1 MRELVLNDASIAAAD
16 QRTAMDWLVDIA
28 KGMSLLVVKQVA
40 QNTLR
45 TSRPIQEIYYRGNR
59 SLWDAIFA
67 LKQQGLVDEHRFL
80 MRSSVK
86 SPLTHELGQGIKDR
100 FLACEGRTFPS
111 PEGDPLVLCAISDG
125 IAVSFP
131 SDLIWDRNLIKVDF
145 YELKDDESGE
155 VSEEE
160 TFEEIDNLARSNHA
174 PPIYERHRQS
184 FRGQITSYA
193 ELWNNRKLAFPNL
206 LFGPDVEDHLKKL
219 NTSNLGSIVG
229 KLANLNA
236 AAAEWPNVG
245 GGAPPWK
252 NRARVTNESE
262 SLQNNAKLRERRRF
276 KSYDGTRQLFLWHA
290 RFSYSGRIHLRFD
303 PSSYEIEIGY
313 IGQHLPLP

>member
-16 QRTAMDWLVDIA
+16 QSTEIDWLADIA
-28 KGMSLLVVKQVA
+28 KGMSSLVINQVV

-45 TSRPIQEIYYRGNR
+45 TSRPLQEIHYRGNS

-80 MRSSVK
+80 MRSGVK
-86 SPLTHELGQGIKDR
+86 SPLIHELGQNIKDR

-131 SDLIWDRNLIKVDF
+131 SDSVWDRNLIKVDF
-145 YELKDDESGE
+145 YELKDDGSGE

-160 TFEEIDNLARSNHA
+160 TFEEIDNLARSGHT

-184 FRGQITSYA
+184 LRGQITSA
-193 ELWNNRKLAFPNL
+193 EGLWDNRKQAFPNL
-206 LFGPDVEDHLKKL
+206 LFGPDTEDHLTKI
-219 NTSNLGSIVG
+219 NTGDLGTIVG
-229 KLANLNA
+229 KLASLNA
-236 AAAEWPNVG
+236 AAAEWPDVG
-245 GGAPPWK
+245 GGVPQWK
-252 NRARVTNESE
+252 TKVTNESE
-262 SLQNNAKLRERRRF
+262 SLQNDAKKREKRRF
-276 KSYDGTRQLFLWHA
+276 RSYDGTSQLFLWHA
-290 RFSYSGRIHLRFD
+290 RFGDSGRIHLRFD
-303 PSSYEIEIGY
+303 PSSHEVEIGY
-313 IGQHLPLP
+313 IGPKL

>member
-16 QRTAMDWLVDIA
+16 QHTAMDWLADIA
-28 KGMSLLVVKQVA
+28 KGMSSLFLKQVV

-45 TSRPIQEIYYRGNR
+45 TSRPLQEIHYRDNS
-59 SLWDAIFA
+59 SLWEAIIA
-67 LKQQGLVDEHRFL
+67 LRQQGLVEEHRFL

-86 SPLTHELGQGIKDR
+86 SPLENELKEDVKDR
-100 FLACEGRTFPS
+100 FLSCEGKTFPS
-111 PEGDPLVLCAISDG
+111 PAGNSLVLCAISDG

-131 SDLIWDRNLIKVDF
+131 SDLIWDSSLIRVDF
-145 YELKDDESGE
+145 YELKDDGSGE

-160 TFEEIDNLARSNHA
+160 TFEKIDNLARSDHA

-193 ELWNNRKLAFPNL
+193 KLWNNREQAFPNL

-219 NTSNLGSIVG
+219 NTSNLGSIVR

-245 GGAPPWK
+245 GSAPPWK
-252 NRARVTNESE
+252 ARAKVVNESE
-262 SLQNNAKLRERRRF
+262 SLQNNSKLRERRRF
-276 KSYDGTRQLFLWHA
+276 KSHDGKRRLFLWHA
-290 RFSYSGRIHLRFD
+290 RFSDSGRIHLRFD
-303 PSSYEIEIGY
+303 PNSYEIEIGY
-313 IGQHLPLP
+313 IGQHLPLS

>member
-16 QRTAMDWLVDIA
+16 QHTAMDWLADIA
-28 KGMSLLVVKQVA
+28 KGMSSLFLKQVV

-45 TSRPIQEIYYRGNR
+45 TSRPLQEIHYRDNS
-59 SLWDAIFA
+59 SLWEAIIA
-67 LKQQGLVDEHRFL
+67 LRQQGLVEEHRFL

-86 SPLTHELGQGIKDR
+86 SPLENELKEDVKDR
-100 FLACEGRTFPS
+100 FLSCEGKTFPS
-111 PEGDPLVLCAISDG
+111 PAGNSLVLCAISDG

-131 SDLIWDRNLIKVDF
+131 SDLIWDSSLIRVDF
-145 YELKDDESGE
+145 YELKDDGSGE

-160 TFEEIDNLARSNHA
+160 TFEEIDNLARSDHA

-193 ELWNNRKLAFPNL
+193 KLWNNREQAFPNL
-206 LFGPDVEDHLKKL
+206 LFGPDIEDHLKKL
-219 NTSNLGSIVG
+219 NTSNLGSIVR

-245 GGAPPWK
+245 GSAPPWK
-252 NRARVTNESE
+252 ARAKVVNESE
-262 SLQNNAKLRERRRF
+262 SLQNNSKLRERRRF
-276 KSYDGTRQLFLWHA
+276 KSHDGKRRLFLWHA
-290 RFSYSGRIHLRFD
+290 RFSDSGRIHLRFD
-303 PSSYEIEIGY
+303 PSSHEIEIGY
-313 IGQHLPLP
+313 IGKHLPLP

>member
-1 MRELVLNDASIAAAD
+1 MRELILNDASIAAAD

-28 KGMSLLVVKQVA
+28 KGMSLLVVKQVV

-86 SPLTHELGQGIKDR
+86 SPLIHELGQGIKDR

-131 SDLIWDRNLIKVDF
+131 SDSVWDGNLIKVDF
-145 YELKDDESGE
+145 YELKDDGSGE

-160 TFEEIDNLARSNHA
+160 TFEEIDNLARSDHA
-174 PPIYERHRQS
+174 PPIYERHRRS
-184 FRGQITSYA
+184 LRGQITSYA
-193 ELWNNRKLAFPNL
+193 ELWNNRKQAFPYL
-206 LFGPDVEDHLKKL
+206 IFGPDVEDHLKKL
-219 NTSNLGSIVG
+219 NTGDLGTIVG

-245 GGAPPWK
+245 GGAPPWET
-252 NRARVTNESE
+252 RAKVANESE
-262 SLQNNAKLRERRRF
+262 SLQNDVKLRERRRF
-276 KSYDGTRQLFLWHA
+276 KSHDGTPQLFLWHA

-303 PSSYEIEIGY
+303 PSSHEIEIGY
-313 IGQHLPLP
+313 IGKHLPLP

>member
-16 QRTAMDWLVDIA
+16 QLTAIDWLADIA
-28 KGMSLLVVKQVA
+28 KGIAALVIKQVV

-45 TSRPIQEIYYRGNR
+45 TSRPLQEIHYRDNS

-131 SDLIWDRNLIKVDF
+131 SDSVWDGNLIKVDF

-184 FRGQITSYA
+184 LRGQITSA
-193 ELWNNRKLAFPNL
+193 EELWNNRKQAFPNL
-206 LFGPDVEDHLKKL
+206 LFGPDIEDHLRKL
-219 NTSNLGSIVG
+219 NTGDLGTIVG
-229 KLANLNA
+229 RLASLNA
-236 AAAEWPNVG
+236 AATEWPDVG
-245 GGAPPWK
+245 GGVPQWK
-252 NRARVTNESE
+252 TKVTNESE
-262 SLQNNAKLRERRRF
+262 SLQNDAKKREKRRF
-276 KSYDGTRQLFLWHA
+276 RSYYGKSQLFLWHA
-290 RFSYSGRIHLRFD
+290 RFGDSGRIHLRFD
-303 PSSYEIEIGY
+303 PSSHEVEIGY
-313 IGQHLPLP
+313 IGPHLPLP

>member
-1 MRELVLNDASIAAAD
+1 MRELVLNDTSIAAAD

-28 KGMSLLVVKQVA
+28 KGMSLLFNKKIV

-45 TSRPIQEIYYRGNR
+45 TSRPLQDIHYRGNS
-59 SLWDAIFA
+59 SLWEIILA
-67 LKQQGLVDEHRFL
+67 LRQHGLMEEYRFL

-86 SPLTHELGQGIKDR
+86 SPLTNELEQGIKDR
-100 FLACEGRTFPS
+100 FLSCGGRTFPS
-111 PEGDPLVLCAISDG
+111 PAGNSLVLCAISDG

-131 SDLIWDRNLIKVDF
+131 SDSVWDGNLIKVDF
-145 YELKDDESGE
+145 YELKDDGSGE

-160 TFEEIDNLARSNHA
+160 TFEEIDNLARSDHA
-174 PPIYERHRQS
+174 PPIYERHRRS
-184 FRGQITSYA
+184 LRGQITSYA
-193 ELWNNRKLAFPNL
+193 ELWNNRKQAFPNL
-206 LFGPDVEDHLKKL
+206 IFGPDVEDHLKKL

-252 NRARVTNESE
+252 TRAKVANESE
-262 SLQNNAKLRERRRF
+262 SLQNDARLRERRRF
-276 KSYDGTRQLFLWHA
+276 KSHDGTRQLFLWHA
-290 RFSYSGRIHLRFD
+290 RFSDSGRIHLRFD
-303 PSSYEIEIGY
+303 PSSCEIEIGY
-313 IGQHLPLP
+313 IGPHLPLS

>member
-1 MRELVLNDASIAAAD
+1 MRELVLNDASIAATD
-16 QRTAMDWLVDIA
+16 QSTAIDWLADIA
-28 KGMSLLVVKQVA
+28 KGMSSLVINQVV

-45 TSRPIQEIYYRGNR
+45 TSRPLQEIHYRDNS
-59 SLWDAIFA
+59 SLWEAIIA
-67 LKQQGLVDEHRFL
+67 LKQRGLVEEHRFL
-80 MRSSVK
+80 MSSSVK
-86 SPLTHELGQGIKDR
+86 SPLTNELEQGIKDR
-100 FLACEGRTFPS
+100 FLACEGRRLPS
-111 PEGDPLVLCAISDG
+111 PEGKALVLCAISDR

-145 YELKDDESGE
+145 YELKDNESGE

-160 TFEEIDNLARSNHA
+160 TFEEIDNLARSDHA

-193 ELWNNRKLAFPNL
+193 KLWNNRKLAFPNL
-206 LFGPDVEDHLKKL
+206 LFGPDAEDHLKKL

-245 GGAPPWK
+245 GSAPPWK
-252 NRARVTNESE
+252 GRAKVVNESE
-262 SLQNNAKLRERRRF
+262 SLQNNTQLRERRRF
-276 KSYDGTRQLFLWHA
+276 KSHDGTRQLFLWHA

-303 PSSYEIEIGY
+303 PSSHEIEIGY
-313 IGQHLPLP
+313 IGPHLPLP

>member
-1 MRELVLNDASIAAAD
+1 MRELVLNDASIAADD
-16 QRTAMDWLVDIA
+16 QSTAIDWLADIA
-28 KGMSLLVVKQVA
+28 KGMSSLVIKQVV

-45 TSRPIQEIYYRGNR
+45 TSRPLQEIHYRDNS
-59 SLWDAIFA
+59 SLWEVILA
-67 LKQQGLVDEHRFL
+67 LRQRGLVDEHRFL

-86 SPLTHELGQGIKDR
+86 SPLTNELEQSVKDR
-100 FLACEGRTFPS
+100 FIACEGRRFPS
-111 PEGDPLVLCAISDG
+111 PAGNSLVLCSISDG

-131 SDLIWDRNLIKVDF
+131 SDSVWDRNLIKVDF
-145 YELKDDESGE
+145 YELKDDGSGE

-184 FRGQITSYA
+184 LRGQITSYA
-193 ELWNNRKLAFPNL
+193 ELWNNREQAFPNL
-206 LFGPDVEDHLKKL
+206 LFGPDVEDHLKEL
-219 NTSNLGSIVG
+219 NISNLGSIVG

-236 AAAEWPNVG
+236 AAAEWPDVG
-245 GGAPPWK
+245 GSAPPWK
-252 NRARVTNESE
+252 ARAKVVNESE

-276 KSYDGTRQLFLWHA
+276 KSHDGTRQLFLWHA

-303 PSSYEIEIGY
+303 PSSHEIEIGY
-313 IGQHLPLP
+313 IGQHLPLS